1 MQHRSKTKATNFI
14 KHRRETSLLYILSCK
29 CLKSFDFIIL
39 LQLITILLC
48 KASLHAGGRDLQVL
62 GFINP
67 VLESGY
73 EDDGILEPQR
83 SFSGVFETFVN
94 QWYVKTDENIVNIA
108 LDFMLSRSS

>member
-1 MQHRSKTKATNFI
+1 M
-14 KHRRETSLLYILSCK
+14 
-29 CLKSFDFIIL
+29 
-39 LQLITILLC
+39 
-48 KASLHAGGRDLQVL
+48 

-94 QWYVKTDENIVNIA
+94 QWYVKTDKNIVNIA